1 MSDATHT
8 EWFKKGESNFALRL
22 LVHLQRGIC
31 EGKDYKDIVKLIETS
46 VSAFGDDLVITEK
59 GVKNGNS

>member
-1 MSDATHT
+1 MRDTLHI

-22 LVHLQRGIC
+22 LVHLKCGIC
-31 EGKDYKDIVKLIETS
+31 EGKDYKDIVKVIETS

-59 GVKNGNS
+59 EVKNGNS

>member
-1 MSDATHT
+1 MSGATHI
-8 EWFKKGESNFALRL
+8 EWFKKGESNFVLRL

-46 VSAFGDDLVITEK
+46 VSVFGNDLVIVGKE
-59 GVKNGNS
+59 G